1 MEAEVQDCRRHL
13 LDVCEEAVN
22 ERQKTQASLIRYS
35 YSAVLVGE
43 QDPGVSHY
51 IAGHSKQYMDVL
63 VCYFGTRG
71 QVINMYCTC
80 HHYYIDLV
88 TYLVQYLWTCAVKAI
103 VLGEI
108 K

>member
-1 MEAEVQDCRRHL
+1 MEAEVQDCRRHW

-22 ERQKTQASLIRYS
+22 ERQKTQASLIRYN

-71 QVINMYCTC
+71 QVINMCMSSLLLTVN
-80 HHYYIDLV
+80 LV
-88 TYLVQYLWTCAVKAI
+88 TY
-103 VLGEI
+103 
-108 K
+108 